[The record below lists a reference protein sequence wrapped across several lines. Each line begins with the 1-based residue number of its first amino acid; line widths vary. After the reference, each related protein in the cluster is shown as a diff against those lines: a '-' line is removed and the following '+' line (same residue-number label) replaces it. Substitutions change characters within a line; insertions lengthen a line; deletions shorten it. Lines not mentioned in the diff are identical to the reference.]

1 MIIYLIGYLLVGIVT
16 AITCSFLW
24 AFGGAENT
32 DKNWRR
38 IGVPVAVGVGSFII
52 AWISWSALLWIVLAC
67 LALYAAT
74 TIGYGIPDE
83 NDEGSPLGKFWYLF
97 FNQDAKQA
105 NILTR
110 ATVGLAYGGSLAL
123 LSFIKG
129 HLFWGF
135 VVAIICM
142 LNTIY
147 WACFDKEGPFPLD
160 LGFVKL
166 NSEEV
171 FIGIGIGICTVL
183 ALI

>member
-1 MIIYLIGYLLVGIVT
+1 MIVYLIGYLLLGIAT
-16 AITCSFLW
+16 ALVCSFLW
-24 AFGGAENT
+24 SFGGAENT

-38 IGVPVAVGVGSFII
+38 IGVPIVVGMASSII
-52 AWISWSALLWIVLAC
+52 AWVSWVALLWIILAC

-83 NDEGSPLGKFWYLF
+83 NDEGSPLGKFWYLSA
-97 FNQDAKQA
+97 NQNAEQA

-135 VVAIICM
+135 VVAILCM
-142 LNTIY
+142 LNTMY
-147 WACFDKEGPFPLD
+147 WACFNNNDSFQID

-171 FIGIGIGICTVL
+171 FIGAGVGVCALL